1 MPGFCVASDEF
12 PIDASEWS
20 DSDSDGVGDN
30 TDICDGTASGEAVD
44 DFGCSNAQLE
54 DNTDGIVDESDIT
67 SPDDDEG
74 QQGSE
79 SSDGTSNS
87 LLLIG
92 GSVGLVAIIAVIT
105 SLILLRNRRDEID
118 EKQFVRQEEL
128 FETVAI
134 TTTTPT
140 APSRPP
146 VTTRGEMYDGYEG
159 IEFPVGSGKWFY
171 RDPESGA
178 WVEWR

>member
-1 MPGFCVASDEF
+1 MNLTLLVQMMMKGSKAQNLQMEH
-12 PIDASEWS
+12 PIPCFLL
-20 DSDSDGVGDN
+20 V
-30 TDICDGTASGEAVD
+30 
-44 DFGCSNAQLE
+44 AQL
-54 DNTDGIVDESDIT
+54 V
-67 SPDDDEG
+67 
-74 QQGSE
+74 
-79 SSDGTSNS
+79 
-87 LLLIG
+87 
-92 GSVGLVAIIAVIT
+92 LVAIIAVIA

-134 TTTTPT
+134 TTTTPA